1 MSFVNAKKRWLYCFV
16 VFCILFMIFGYVVKQ
31 TYVHSL
37 PVVKIE
43 KSIQGV
49 ITDSLSVIG
58 RISFREKRNLY
69 IPQNCRIEECSI
81 LKGQDIFSGFPLAQL
96 NVSDLEREKL
106 RLTYLAEQLA
116 LQPINS
122 PSYSALN
129 ELEVAQLHENIQEID
144 HIIQRGGTLIS
155 PVTGGIS
162 ESTLLSGNI
171 TSTSDKLIYYENLA
185 MIEKDPF
192 SKEDEYADITTNAVL
207 IWEIPFSN
215 TEYSQYTANLS
226 LRNGENDIYP
236 LEHIFNTSIYEKQ
249 VVRYTADISSIPGL
263 QVHDGQLIEVE
274 LLYTSKE
281 YTDILPVSAVHIIE
295 NKSYIYF
302 LKQRETTYGIEPYV
316 EKKIITVLDRGD
328 GYVALSG
335 ISGESIVV
343 HSDRELIDLEA
354 VRVI

>member
-1 MSFVNAKKRWLYCFV
+1 M
-16 VFCILFMIFGYVVKQ
+16 
-31 TYVHSL
+31 
-37 PVVKIE
+37 
-43 KSIQGV
+43 
-49 ITDSLSVIG
+49 
-58 RISFREKRNLY
+58 
-69 IPQNCRIEECSI
+69 
-81 LKGQDIFSGFPLAQL
+81 

-122 PSYSALN
+122 PSYGALN

-144 HIIQRGGTLIS
+144 RIIQRGGTLIS

-302 LKQRETTYGIEPYV
+302 LKQRETRGC
-316 EKKIITVLDRGD
+316 KKRG
-328 GYVALSG
+328 L
-335 ISGESIVV
+335 
-343 HSDRELIDLEA
+343 
-354 VRVI
+354 